1 MQTRNPLFD
10 DLSRVMTSAAGA
22 FQGAREEVETR
33 VRTQLERIIA
43 DMDLVDRDSFEAV
56 KAMASEARIENERL
70 ASEIESLRQEVAELK
85 QAAKPKRAPRRKKAD
100 TPDS

>member
-22 FQGAREEVETR
+22 FQGAREEVEAR

-70 ASEIESLRQEVAELK
+70 AAEIESLRMEIAELK
-85 QAAKPKRAPRRKKAD
+85 TATKPKRAPRRKKAD
-100 TPDS
+100 TPDA

>member
-10 DLSRVMTSAAGA
+10 DLSRVATSAAGA

-33 VRTQLERIIA
+33 IRTQLERIIA

-70 ASEIESLRQEVAELK
+70 AAEIESLRHDLSVLK
-85 QAAKPKRAPRRKKAD
+85 TSSAPRRAPRKKKAD
-100 TPDS
+100 EADA